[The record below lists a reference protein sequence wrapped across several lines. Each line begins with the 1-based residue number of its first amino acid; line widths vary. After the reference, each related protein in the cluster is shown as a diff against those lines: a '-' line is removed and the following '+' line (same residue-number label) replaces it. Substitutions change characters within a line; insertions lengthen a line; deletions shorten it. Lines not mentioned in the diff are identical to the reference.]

1 MQWISV
7 SLLRS
12 KGTQDRGDVC
22 AILTGEDGSYSG
34 NDEGEDDS
42 RAGIVARHHAGH

>member
-1 MQWISV
+1 MDTG
-7 SLLRS
+7 LF
-12 KGTQDRGDVC
+12 TQESRTPDPEAVC

-42 RAGIVARHHAGH
+42 RAGIVTRHHAGH